1 MKLGSPEY
9 LEEVQRRTNADEEY
23 RRLAADERDSYT
35 LVIQAEPDKGVHED
49 LVVGFRVDGGQITEI
64 WQGERPTDFTLSG
77 PYGVWVDI
85 LRGKLGPNRAFTMRK
100 LKVRGNFLKLLR
112 GADSTNRWVQILQ
125 TIPTEFEGEYVQ
137 YNLPGSETT

>member
-9 LEEVQRRTNADEEY
+9 LEEVQKRTNADEEY
-23 RRLAADERDSYT
+23 RRLAAEEHDSYT

-85 LRGKLGPNRAFTMRK
+85 LRGKLGPMKAFTMRK

-112 GADSTNRWVQILQ
+112 GADSTVRWVQILQ
-125 TIPTEFEGEYVQ
+125 TIPTEFEGEYAQ
-137 YNLPGSETT
+137 YNLPGSEAE